1 MLSPIISPDFND
13 LNNYFNQLIENKT
26 TAGIIF
32 LLYEK
37 DKTKFLQ
44 KYGWQDIENDI
55 PINFDTIFRI
65 YSMTKPIVAVALM
78 QLFEEGKFN
87 LHDSISKFLPEFQSM
102 KVFVKKVDGNIV
114 TERLESEVTIIN
126 LLIHTSGL
134 CYGSFEE
141 DPVDK
146 LYIDKLVYDKRKD
159 LSLDEVVK
167 IISSLP
173 LRFHPNDFIR
183 YSYGIV
189 VLGRLIE
196 VLSEKDLD
204 EYLRERI
211 FIPLE
216 MNDTAFYVPE
226 EKVNRFTQIYA
237 SNKEPKFLQLLNTP
251 NIIEPYKKGYKFL
264 SGGGGLVSTTKD
276 FFNFTLM
283 FLNKGTFKGKQFLK
297 SETIDLMVKNHLK
310 DGKTILEL
318 NLDLDRLARKDF
330 KLDGYGIGFGF
341 RVRIREGSIPTPV
354 GEYSMT
360 GAAHTCY
367 WIDPLN
373 EIIGI
378 FMTQVLAAIPT
389 VRTIDME
396 RVIQLVNSGLNHR

>member
-1 MLSPIISPDFND
+1 MQSPIISPEFDD
-13 LNNYFNQLIENKT
+13 LNNYFNKLIENKT

-32 LLYEK
+32 LLYKKGE
-37 DKTKFLQ
+37 TKFLQ
-44 KYGWQDIENDI
+44 KYGWQDIENNILIDF
-55 PINFDTIFRI
+55 NTIFRI
-65 YSMTKPIVAVALM
+65 YSMTKPVITVALM
-78 QLFEEGKFN
+78 KLFEEGKFN
-87 LHDSISKFLPEFQSM
+87 LHDPISKFLPEFLSTE
-102 KVFVKKVDGNIV
+102 VFVKEENDNIITEKV
-114 TERLESEVTIIN
+114 ERDITVIN
-126 LLIHTSGL
+126 LLTHTAGL

-146 LYIDKLVYDKRKD
+146 LYIDKLTYDKKKN
-159 LSLDEVVK
+159 LTLDKVVK

-173 LRFHPNDFIR
+173 LRFHPSDFVR
-183 YSYGIV
+183 YSYGID

-204 EYLRERI
+204 EYLHERI
-211 FIPLE
+211 FEPLE
-216 MNDTAFYVPE
+216 MSDTAFNVPE
-226 EKVNRFTQIYA
+226 EKVNRFTQIYV
-237 SNKEPKFLQLLNTP
+237 SNKESKFIQLLNTP
-251 NIIEPYKKGYKFL
+251 NVIEPYKKGYKFL

-310 DGKTILEL
+310 DGKTILEQS
-318 NLDLDRLARKDF
+318 LDLDRFATKNF
-330 KLDGYGIGFGF
+330 KLDGYGTGFAF
-341 RVRIREGSIPTPV
+341 RVRIREGSIPTPI
-354 GEYSMT
+354 GEYGMT

-367 WIDPLN
+367 WIDPAN

-378 FMTQVLAAIPT
+378 FMTQVLSAIPS

-396 RVIQLVNSGLNHR
+396 QVIQLAYSGLNHK